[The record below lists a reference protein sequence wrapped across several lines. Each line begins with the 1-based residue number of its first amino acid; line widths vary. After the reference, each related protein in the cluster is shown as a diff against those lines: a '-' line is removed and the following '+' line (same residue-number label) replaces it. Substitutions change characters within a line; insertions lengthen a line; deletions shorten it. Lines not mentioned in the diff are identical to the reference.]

1 MHNKIALVAGVRPEI
16 IKESPLI
23 REFERRGTD
32 YFVVYTGQHYNYEM
46 EKIFFEQLKLPMP
59 KYNLSIKSSAP
70 FLQGEHTGR
79 MLIELEK
86 ILLDEMPDLVLT
98 LGDTNS
104 TLAGALAT
112 RKLSTTEPFTGV
124 RIMLGHV
131 EAGLRSYDKTMPE
144 EINRILADHLSD
156 YLFAPTQKAAE
167 NMATE
172 GIHHGKIT
180 VTGNTIVDA
189 LFDAIKTARDNN
201 ILGKLGL
208 ESGNYFLA
216 TFHRQE
222 NADVKGKFSNV
233 LEAFGRLHKRSGMP
247 VIYPMH
253 PRSKKLME
261 RFGLAAPEGVRLMEP
276 VGFMEFLKL
285 EENANLVLTDS
296 GGVQEESCILRTPCV
311 TLRENT
317 ERPETIEAGANMLA
331 GTDPDKII
339 ACVDVMLNKK
349 RAWENPFGDG
359 KSGKRIADFILN
371 GAR

>member
-1 MHNKIALVAGVRPEI
+1 MHSKIALVAGVRPEI
-16 IKESPLI
+16 IKEGPLI

-32 YFVVYTGQHYNYEM
+32 YFVIYTGQHYNYEM
-46 EKIFFEQLKLPMP
+46 EKIFFEQLKLPSP
-59 KYNLSIKSSAP
+59 KYNLGIKSSAP

-86 ILLDEMPDLVLT
+86 ILLDEMPDLVVT

-104 TLAGALAT
+104 TLAGALTT
-112 RKLSTTEPFTGV
+112 RKLSTTEPFTGI

-167 NMATE
+167 NMIRE
-172 GIHHGKIT
+172 GVHQEKIT

-189 LFDAIKTARDNN
+189 LFDAIKIARNNN
-201 ILGKLGL
+201 ILDKLNL

-222 NADVKGKFSNV
+222 NADVKEKFANV
-233 LEAFGRLHKRSGMP
+233 LEAFGRLYKQFGKP
-247 VIYPMH
+247 VLYPVH
-253 PRSKKLME
+253 PRSSKLME
-261 RFGLAAPEGVRLMEP
+261 KFGLTTPEGVRLIEP

-285 EENANLVLTDS
+285 EENADAVLTDS
-296 GGVQEESCILRTPCV
+296 GGVQEESCVLKVPCV

-317 ERPETIEAGANMLA
+317 ERPETVEVGANMLA
-331 GTDPDKII
+331 GTNPDRII
-339 ACVDVMLNKK
+339 ECVNVMIDKK
-349 RAWENPFGDG
+349 RSWENPFGDG
-359 KSGKRIADFILN
+359 KSGKRIADFIL
-371 GAR
+371 G